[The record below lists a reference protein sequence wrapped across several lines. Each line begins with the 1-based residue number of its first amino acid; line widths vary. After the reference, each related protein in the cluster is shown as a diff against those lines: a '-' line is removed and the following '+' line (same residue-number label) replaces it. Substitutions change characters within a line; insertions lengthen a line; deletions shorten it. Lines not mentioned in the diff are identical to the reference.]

1 MTLDFFEGAAGT
13 GKTHNLVGRA
23 SEQVLEGILGDD
35 RRVLALTFMN
45 GARRRLEARLGQS
58 ALFRRRFQ
66 CQTFDVFAR
75 TVAARRKSLLSGN
88 AAALAQAAT
97 LNEFD
102 GPCFLAGQLLE
113 MAPVQQWVA
122 ASFPLILVDEAQD
135 LDDHRTRVLQGLSAQ
150 CGIVAAADSFQ
161 CLVDGRDTTN
171 IMSWLEGAGQTHRL
185 TRPRRT
191 AQRGLLA
198 AANAVR
204 NGQSIRAVLIK
215 SQKAQ
220 TPTWNGQGFRLIE
233 THAKNAGLV
242 AWAIA
247 NEMAQRSGPIAILT
261 PDSKNVMLRN
271 ALDMVRAR
279 QWTWKKNGQ
288 TFGPF
293 SVSWEMEDT
302 EAAAQLVAGIR
313 LPPSATYADCC
324 TALKPIASHAAV
336 AQTIA
341 RMDRV
346 RRVCGQ
352 NSFTIAQVGDYV
364 QEAVRNQSRLGFR
377 QQGGN
382 LAMTIQRAKNREFQN
397 VIVLWPHT
405 AMGGPEHLRRLLYNA
420 VTRAIGH
427 CSVIVLGKGR
437 LDRAPFA

>member
-279 QWTWKKNGQ
+279 QWTWKKMDKPSGHFRFLGKWRIQRPPPNWSRE
-288 TFGPF
+288 FGCRHQPPMPTA
-293 SVSWEMEDT
+293 V
-302 EAAAQLVAGIR
+302 QLSSR
-313 LPPSATYADCC
+313 LPLTRPLHKRLHAWIVCGAYVGRTVSRLPKWATMFRKPSA
-324 TALKPIASHAAV
+324 IS
-336 AQTIA
+336 
-341 RMDRV
+341 RV
-346 RRVCGQ
+346 
-352 NSFTIAQVGDYV
+352 SDSD
-364 QEAVRNQSRLGFR
+364 SRG
-377 QQGGN
+377 
-382 LAMTIQRAKNREFQN
+382 AT
-397 VIVLWPHT
+397 WP
-405 AMGGPEHLRRLLYNA
+405 
-420 VTRAIGH
+420 
-427 CSVIVLGKGR
+427 
-437 LDRAPFA
+437 